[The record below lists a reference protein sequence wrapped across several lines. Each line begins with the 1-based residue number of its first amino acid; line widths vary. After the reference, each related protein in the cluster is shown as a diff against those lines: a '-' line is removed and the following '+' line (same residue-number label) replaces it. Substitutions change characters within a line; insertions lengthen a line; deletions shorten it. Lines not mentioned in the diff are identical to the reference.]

1 MIDGTW
7 TKAAEAWQKEWEQ
20 QATRWWD
27 ATLRE
32 QGTLDLMRKTLDGVC
47 AAKERSDQA
56 LEQLWATYR
65 LPSATDVERLSER
78 LGDIEDRLD
87 RLQDVI
93 ETLVERLPAPT
104 TTKAKAEKTA

>member
-1 MIDGTW
+1 MIDGSW

-32 QGTLDLMRKTLDGVC
+32 QGTLDLMRKSLEGVC
-47 AAKERSDQA
+47 AAKERSDQT
-56 LEQLWATYR
+56 LEQLWAAYR
-65 LPSATDVERLSER
+65 LPSATDVERLNER

-87 RLQDVI
+87 RLQGVL
-93 ETLVERLPAPT
+93 ETLVERLPAP
-104 TTKAKAEKTA
+104 AQRKAEATA

>member
-1 MIDGTW
+1 MIDGSW

-32 QGTLDLMRKTLDGVC
+32 QGTLDLMRKSLEGVC

-56 LEQLWATYR
+56 LEQLWAMYR
-65 LPSATDVERLSER
+65 LPSATDVERLDQR

-93 ETLVERLPAPT
+93 EALAERLPAPA
-104 TTKAKAEKTA
+104 KPKAETAA

>member
-1 MIDGTW
+1 MIDGSW

-32 QGTLDLMRKTLDGVC
+32 QGTLDLMRRSLEGVC
-47 AAKERSDQA
+47 AAKERSDEA
-56 LEQLWATYR
+56 LEQLWAAYR
-65 LPSATDVERLSER
+65 LPSATDVERLNER

-87 RLQDVI
+87 RLQGAL
-93 ETLVERLPAPT
+93 EALVERLPAPAPSS
-104 TTKAKAEKTA
+104 KAGATA